1 MTRVLSLKN
10 ILVLQKNRFFHVDLK
25 DKLLI
30 FQCHGD
36 RCLSSNLQEHF
47 TDLKKLVNG
56 KSLLM
61 GEKNVQKRL
70 IRLGQILRVFLDKD
84 RVSSIWLSRNFQ
96 ITPRTIQR
104 DLAALKKSGFPIH
117 EIQKGVYRLGK
128 DLIKNL
134 EVFDETELAL
144 VITLRNVV
152 GQLGRPFQKAA
163 DGLFNSLYDAAS
175 SMPVYVRMDESIP
188 LDSSLLNRI
197 VKSIRLKKIAGFY
210 YKSGKPH
217 QVNMEPYR
225 VVHFGGFWYLV
236 GKDTGDSVIKRYA
249 LDRISDFK
257 MGRTSFRKIPEN
269 LDSAI
274 QGSANIWFSTDQN
287 LVVKISVDASSSGY
301 FKRRKVFPTQEI
313 TEERE
318 DGSLIVTFR
327 VGRYEAIQDI
337 LKSWLP
343 HITILEP
350 TEFRDA
356 FLADMKKW
364 VQRQEKTMMQGDL
377 DAKSSEAK

>member
-1 MTRVLSLKN
+1 M
-10 ILVLQKNRFFHVDLK
+10 
-25 DKLLI
+25 LI

-56 KSLLM
+56 KSLSM

-104 DLAALKKSGFPIH
+104 DLAALKESGFPIH

-257 MGRTSFRKIPEN
+257 MARTPFRKIPEN

-350 TEFRDA
+350 AEFRDA

-364 VQRQEKTMMQGDL
+364 VQRQEQVG
-377 DAKSSEAK
+377 S